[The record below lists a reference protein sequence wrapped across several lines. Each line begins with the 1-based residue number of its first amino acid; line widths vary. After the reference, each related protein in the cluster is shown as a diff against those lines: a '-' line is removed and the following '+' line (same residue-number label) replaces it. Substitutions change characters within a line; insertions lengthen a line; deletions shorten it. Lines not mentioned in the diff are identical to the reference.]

1 MKRFRKI
8 LSTTLLLSGS
18 LALITSCSN
27 TDKPSNSENSTTE
40 SEKPSN
46 SSSGSS
52 TSESTTT
59 GGSGSSTT
67 ETNPTPTPTPTTP
80 EEVKTE
86 YELTISYPN
95 NDNFV
100 VKVEEGKVV
109 SLNKYAK
116 EIEGYTFVGFFSDSA
131 YETQIFTY
139 TVNKNSTIYA
149 KYSENSITPT
159 PTPEHTHT
167 YSTEY
172 SHDSTKHWKECSE
185 HDSKIEEA
193 EHTFVNE
200 AIDEYKYSDATYTS
214 KALYYSHCSVCGAK
228 GALFEN
234 GDILHNY
241 YTLNILSNYDSVEIS
256 EFTYRDDEVLNADAL
271 LNKIKELDGVKNVYE
286 VIGLY
291 SDANFENSIE
301 GHILTANETVYVKL
315 EKINKTITI
324 KTVGL
329 DTEETFNVIKK
340 KNETLTTSDLALTI
354 EDTQVLGYY
363 LDEELNEEFSEM
375 IVDSDLVVYAKVEK
389 ALKLVENEVETKVS
403 TYYENNQYTANDA
416 FQVKLSLYFNK
427 NIKTLN
433 VTFID
438 TNNKTYDAVVSV
450 NGNSATATYAFSVDE
465 INDSNNTIT
474 VSKYSITADT
484 IEFNIDDNETSF
496 TLDDK
501 ELTTIQLSSTNV
513 YDDYS
518 AYIYTKAKSD
528 SIWLSEYNTKW
539 NKSVNYLPCEASYN
553 REANTLVNINM
564 DGLEVLY
571 ADFTLTEDIKIYSRV
586 AYIHSIFAIKNYCG
600 NLDLNG
606 HTIELNFDGYAGDGL
621 FTNNYG
627 RIYNGTVIINGVRD
641 ASTGSA
647 EFNTLKNNYAVM
659 KNNYGYIH
667 NITFHINNFGFDF
680 SKNHNINY
688 VIEDN
693 EYFGLVENCVFHF
706 DMTYNG
712 TKLQRIKNP
721 LVGSGSGVFG
731 TVKTGTIYD
740 KSAKYNAT
748 QELSNLSVY
757 IDSYTTSEE
766 LQETGLVSLT
776 CDTTTNVTLARPI
789 AGFGELYTHKTE
801 TTSSTVSGYIYT
813 DEGLSN
819 NGIYYGGNYYF
830 DGENYHKYNNAV
842 FNEKTNFGSI
852 YKPTQIYKQL
862 TVDLEKSKEEYNSRG
877 YSNDCTL
884 NNMDEINN
892 SYMLTWCED
901 INGTHADR
909 AEGTTDCGVTHR
921 YAKSYY
927 CEYGYLTPEF
937 GFLACDTT
945 WTLSKTNNLWGW
957 YNIVSKDELS
967 SQTYEDYQVGENPS
981 DDTSVYLYSEQRRV
995 GVALTGSK
1003 IDVAF
1008 VNNGKNINIDYTN
1021 VAEKGY
1027 KNENNVWTT
1036 TTLNGN
1042 FIQMAYNRTTGKAWW
1057 DYYSN
1062 D

>member
-27 TDKPSNSENSTTE
+27 TDKPSNSESSTTE

-46 SSSGSS
+46 SSSGNS

-67 ETNPTPTPTPTTP
+67 ETKPTPTPTPTTP
-80 EEVKTE
+80 EEAKIE

-100 VKVEEGKVV
+100 VKVEKGKVV

-139 TVNKNSTIYA
+139 TVNKNSTIYV

-167 YSTEY
+167 YSAEY
-172 SHDSTKHWKECSE
+172 NYDSTKHWKECSE

-228 GALFEN
+228 GVLFEN

-241 YTLNILSNYDSVEIS
+241 YTLNILSNYDSAEIS
-256 EFTYRDDEVLNADAL
+256 EFAYRDDEVLNADAL

-301 GHILTANETVYVKL
+301 EHILTANEMVYVKL

-354 EDTQVLGYY
+354 EDTEVLGYY

-427 NIKTLN
+427 NVKTLN

-501 ELTTIQLSSTNV
+501 ELTTIQLSNTNV

-539 NKSVNYLPCEASYN
+539 NENITTLDTYGNLALANSY
-553 REANTLVNINM
+553 INM

-571 ADFTLTEDIKIYSRV
+571 ADFTLTEDVYIGSRN
-586 AYIHSIFAIKNYCG
+586 AYIHSIFANKNYCG

-606 HTIELNFDGYAGDGL
+606 HTITLDFTGYAGDGL
-621 FTNNYG
+621 FENNYG
-627 RIYNGTVIINGVRD
+627 RIYNGKIIIGGVRD
-641 ASTGSA
+641 ASTGSK
-647 EFNTLKNNYAVM
+647 EFNTLKNNYAVLR
-659 KNNYGYIH
+659 NNYGYIH
-667 NITFHINNFGFDF
+667 DIWFCVKNFGFNF
-680 SKNHNINY
+680 NKNHNINY

-693 EYFGLVENCVFHF
+693 EYYGLVENCTFTLDVEY
-706 DMTYNG
+706 TG
-712 TKLQRIKNP
+712 TKEQRIKNP
-721 LVGSGSGVFG
+721 LVGSGAGIFG
-731 TVKTGTIYD
+731 TVKTGTTYYKIPD
-740 KSAKYNAT
+740 EEAT
-748 QELSNLSVY
+748 QELKNLKVYFNSV
-757 IDSYTTSEE
+757 DVSEE
-766 LQETGLVSLT
+766 LQETELVSLT
-776 CDTTTNVTLARPI
+776 CNTSTNVELARFT
-789 AGFGELYTHKTE
+789 GG
-801 TTSSTVSGYIYT
+801 TSLGNVTY
-813 DEGLSN
+813 EGLSN
-819 NGIYYGGNYYF
+819 NGVFYGGNYYY
-830 DGENYHKYNNAV
+830 DGEKYHKYNNAV
-842 FNEKTNFGSI
+842 FDEKESS
-852 YKPTQIYKQL
+852 YKAEIYKQL
-862 TVDLEKSKEEYNSRG
+862 STGAPGEAYNA
-877 YSNDCTL
+877 TL
-884 NNMDEINN
+884 NNMCELNDA
-892 SYMLTWCED
+892 YMLTWAENID
-901 INGTHADR
+901 GTPVVQNF
-909 AEGTTDCGVTHR
+909 GNR
-921 YAKSYY
+921 YVKSYY

-937 GFLACDTT
+937 SIVSCDSTKVSIRTNTLGGKYKVVSKNDLSSMEYEEYQVRENPDDDTT
-945 WTLSKTNNLWGW
+945 
-957 YNIVSKDELS
+957 
-967 SQTYEDYQVGENPS
+967 
-981 DDTSVYLYSEQRRV
+981 VYLHKPWRRP
-995 GVALTGSK
+995 GVALTGSF
-1003 IDVAF
+1003 IDISKVDNAPYL
-1008 VNNGKNINIDYTN
+1008 NINYTN
-1021 VAEKGY
+1021 VASQRY
-1027 KNENNVWTT
+1027 KNEDGVSTIRS
-1036 TTLNGN
+1036 LNSN
-1042 FIQMAYNRTTGKAWW
+1042 FAQIGYNSDGEPQNPTYEYKE
-1057 DYYSN
+1057 
-1062 D
+1062 